1 MTNFER
7 IKAMSVEELA
17 ALINEAEDL
26 LQLPPCSPEHC
37 EVWRDD
43 GHCEHAFKEKCI
55 AATVHWLNSEA
66 EGDAESKG
74 LSDIQ
79 KEALL
84 QTFLGG
90 GWSGA

>member
-7 IKAMSVEELA
+7 IKAMTVEEFA
-17 ALINEAEDL
+17 ALINDAEDL

-43 GHCEHAFKEKCI
+43 GHCEHAYKEKCI

-66 EGDAESKG
+66 EEDTEQKG
-74 LSDIQ
+74 LTENQRD
-79 KEALL
+79 ALL
-84 QTFLGG
+84 QTFLGR
-90 GWSGA
+90 GA

>member
-7 IKAMSVEELA
+7 IKVMSVEELA
-17 ALINEAEDL
+17 ALINEAEDR

-37 EVWRDD
+37 EAWRDD

-66 EGDAESKG
+66 EEEAEQNG
-74 LSDIQ
+74 LSDGQ
-79 KEALL
+79 KNALL
-84 QTFLGG
+84 RTFLGRG
-90 GWSGA
+90 GSGA